1 MPSLARLTAQPL
13 TFKLVTNERLGA
25 LTPRSFFMKP
35 TIKQVNENG
44 TLLWEV
50 CSAGMVRRFR
60 YDWQANFHY
69 EAAVRLYR
77 SRVTGKQG

>member
-13 TFKLVTNERLGA
+13 TFKVTMNEKPGA
-25 LTPRSFFMKP
+25 HTRPFSMSRP

-60 YDWQANFHY
+60 FDWQANFHY

-77 SRVTGKQG
+77 SRLTGKHG

>member
-25 LTPRSFFMKP
+25 PPRSFFIMKP

>member
-1 MPSLARLTAQPL
+1 MPSLARLTRQPL

-25 LTPRSFFMKP
+25 PPRSFFMKP

-60 YDWQANFHY
+60 FDWQANFHY

-77 SRVTGKQG
+77 SRLTGKHG